1 MNPTELARLRV
12 VLESRQAELEG
23 LLRNREAIAA
33 DLSADV
39 FDQIQ
44 RAAECDMAIDSRER
58 DSARLREV
66 RAALRRIQNT
76 TYGTCLECEEPIG
89 LKRLTAVPWTSFCI
103 ECQQAAE
110 RAQSLPDNAEARPV
124 FKAA

>member
-33 DLSADV
+33 DPSADV

-44 RAAECDMAIDSRER
+44 RAAECDMAIDNRER
-58 DSARLREV
+58 DSARLREI
-66 RAALRRIQNT
+66 RAALRRIQLT

-89 LKRLTAVPWTSFCI
+89 LKRLIAVPWTSLCI
-103 ECQQAAE
+103 VCQQAAE
-110 RAQSLPDNAEARPV
+110 HAQSVPDSAAARLL